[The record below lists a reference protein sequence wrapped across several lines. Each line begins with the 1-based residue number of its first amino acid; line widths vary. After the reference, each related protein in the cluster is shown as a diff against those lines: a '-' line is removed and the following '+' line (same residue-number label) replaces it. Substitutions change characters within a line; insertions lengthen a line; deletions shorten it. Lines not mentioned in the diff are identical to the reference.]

1 MCVCVCVYARMIQA
15 NKEMAQV
22 QAMLDQKKV
31 EYNEHM
37 ARCNQREEVFPYSHT
52 MYACTHIQCMHAL
65 TYNVCMPGVSTLT
78 YHACM
83 HTSIRTCMHACMHA
97 YVHACMH
104 AYVHACMHACMHAP
118 LQPTRGGLSIHTYN
132 VCMHACMHTE
142 ACTHV
147 QYTAHIY
154 I

>member
-1 MCVCVCVYARMIQA
+1 MCVCMCVCVCVYARMIQA

-65 TYNVCMPGVSTLT
+65 TYNVCMPGVSTQT

-83 HTSIRTCMHACMHA
+83 HTSIRT
-97 YVHACMH
+97 
-104 AYVHACMHACMHAP
+104 CMHACMHAP